1 MTGTAAPLGWRQRLS
16 PARFLRGL
24 GPEEGP
30 VTLDRSRIFILPTRQ
45 GLAYVL
51 VLSAIL
57 VGAVNYENSLAY
69 ALVFTLVGLGVVSIL
84 HTYRN
89 LQGLLIRAGRPT
101 PVFAGDRAQFPIG
114 IVNPTRRTRYAVTLS
129 LPAGAGNSVDVVA
142 GETWIEL
149 SQAAPVR
156 GRLFLGRFIVA
167 TRFPLGLLR
176 AWSHID
182 LGMQCLVYPTPAL
195 LRGLPPTLPGSGGN
209 DGAHGFG
216 HEEFAALRP
225 YRVGDLLSHVHWK
238 AVAREQGMQIKQ
250 FSGEAQ
256 QELWLAWEL
265 LPGTAPELRLQRL
278 CRWVLEADGA
288 GLTYGL
294 ALPGRRIEPAIG
306 AAHRRVCLEA
316 LALFGE
322 TR

>member
-1 MTGTAAPLGWRQRLS
+1 MTKTAAPLGWRQRLN

-24 GPEEGP
+24 GPEAGP
-30 VTLDRSRIFILPTRQ
+30 VTLNRARIFILPTRQ
-45 GLAYVL
+45 GLAYAL
-51 VLSAIL
+51 VLFAIL
-57 VGAVNYENSLAY
+57 AGAVNYENSLAY

-89 LQGLLIRAGRPT
+89 LQGLVIRAGRPL
-101 PVFAGDRAQFPIG
+101 PVFAGERALFPIG
-114 IVNPTRRTRYAVTLS
+114 IVNPTRRRRYAVVLS
-129 LPAGAGNSVDVVA
+129 LPGTAGSAVDLAA
-142 GETWIEL
+142 GENWVEL
-149 SQAAPVR
+149 SQAAPLR
-156 GRLFLGRFIVA
+156 GRLFLGRFVVA

-182 LGMQCLVYPTPAL
+182 LGMQCLVYPAPAL
-195 LRGLPPTLPGSGGN
+195 LRGLPPTLSGSDGG
-209 DGAHGFG
+209 DGDRGFG

-225 YRVGDLLSHVHWK
+225 YRVGDTLSHVHWK
-238 AVAREQGMQIKQ
+238 AVAREQGMQTKQ
-250 FSGEAQ
+250 FSGEAA

-265 LPGTAPELRLQRL
+265 LPGTAPELRLRRL

-288 GLTYGL
+288 GLAYGL
-294 ALPGRRIEPAIG
+294 TLPDRRIEPAIG

-322 TR
+322 SR